1 MFIIRIYVDTVIEIC
16 SLEVASIK
24 GLGKQIAHD
33 RVQCDK
39 SYTLYMAVFSFSNL
53 GRVVQSW
60 VKITQA

>member
-1 MFIIRIYVDTVIEIC
+1 MFIRSC
-16 SLEVASIK
+16 KLK
-24 GLGKQIAHD
+24 GLANEGKQIAHD